1 MRITIVYDCGLLN
14 NDHLIKCYSIP
25 KRVLSNVRD
34 GFVGYAVYLLVK
46 KLCIYQLKKPTM
58 HRTNSNLCSQVFYL
72 YYSKNGT
79 EGTRQI
85 VSVTSG

>member
-1 MRITIVYDCGLLN
+1 MKITIVYDSGLLN
-14 NDHLIKCYSIP
+14 NDHLIKCYSTP
-25 KRVLSNVRD
+25 KRLLSRVRD
-34 GFVGYAVYLLVK
+34 GFIGYAGLLAKRPMVY
-46 KLCIYQLKKPTM
+46 
-58 HRTNSNLCSQVFYL
+58 RTNSNLCSRVLYL